1 MTADA
6 AESHDGDPH
15 WWVAPAG
22 RPERRLLDR
31 FRDSGPGGLDR
42 FDTERFQTELDRLWA
57 TWSSSGRP
65 PASIDRIVQVAMER
79 WSEGRHDAAWSALK
93 VVDRESVDGLDAASL
108 AFERSRVLKEAQDKL
123 SGWRLATIEE
133 CLAQRGCDEEGGDP
147 ESVATDVKA
156 ARRIVDDHLDN
167 VHLRE
172 RLLKGHLQRAGL
184 VLMIVLVLLG
194 IVLGVLSRT
203 QWAVDGLD
211 PFTDMGDFFLIA
223 ALGAFGAAV
232 SGVVRF
238 VARDVSLGI
247 PRLKA
252 ERTLIW
258 LRPFVGAAAAIVVV
272 AVLLSGLVG
281 LEVTNDASILVYAL
295 VSGFSEALV
304 SRTVA
309 KVSASITG

>member
-1 MTADA
+1 MA
-6 AESHDGDPH
+6 
-15 WWVAPAG
+15 
-22 RPERRLLDR
+22 
-31 FRDSGPGGLDR
+31 
-42 FDTERFQTELDRLWA
+42 
-57 TWSSSGRP
+57 
-65 PASIDRIVQVAMER
+65 R
-79 WSEGRHDAAWSALK
+79 WSEGSHDAAWSALK
-93 VVDRESVDGLDAASL
+93 TADRESVDRLDAPSL
-108 AFERSRVLKEAQDKL
+108 AFERKRVLKEAQDKL

-133 CLAQRGCDEEGGDP
+133 CLETHPGCQEDGGDP
-147 ESVATDVKA
+147 EVLAAKVKA

-172 RLLKGHLQRAGL
+172 RLLKAHLQRAGAVL
-184 VLMIVLVLLG
+184 VVVLVLLG
-194 IVLGVLSRT
+194 IVVSVLEPT
-203 QWAVDGLD
+203 AEVTGEAEGLD
-211 PFTDMGDFFLIA
+211 PFSDLRDLLLIA

-258 LRPFVGAAAAIVVV
+258 LRPFVGAAAGIVVV
-272 AVLLSGLVG
+272 AVLLSGLAG
-281 LEVTNDASILVYAL
+281 LQVTNDASVLAYAL